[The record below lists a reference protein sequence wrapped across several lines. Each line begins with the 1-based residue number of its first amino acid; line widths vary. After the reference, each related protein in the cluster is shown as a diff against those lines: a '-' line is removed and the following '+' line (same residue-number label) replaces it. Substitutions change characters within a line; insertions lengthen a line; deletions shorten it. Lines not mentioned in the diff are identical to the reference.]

1 MCSNPMTRLSLL
13 ARLRRFFVKDEK
25 GTTAVEF
32 ALIGAPFFA
41 LLGFMLLGGHILWLS
56 HSMDTSM
63 QMVSRQIRTG
73 QAQAAGMTM
82 TQFRNTICATV
93 ATSQADC
100 RTKLVI
106 DVKRFDGPEDI
117 DFNPPKKNGNV
128 DQEAGVFQ
136 MGEGEDFVIAKVY
149 FPVDYL
155 TVLASLVGSTKNL
168 DFQLSATA
176 AFRNEP
182 FS

>member
-1 MCSNPMTRLSLL
+1 MRPNHMTRLSQL

-41 LLGFMLLGGHILWLS
+41 TLGFMLLGGHILWLS
-56 HSMDTSM
+56 QSMDTSI

-73 QAQAAGMTM
+73 QAQESAMTM
-82 TQFRNTICATV
+82 AQFRNAICASV
-93 ATSQADC
+93 ATSPSAC
-100 RTKLVI
+100 RSKLII
-106 DVKRFDGPEDI
+106 DVRRFDGPEDI
-117 DFNPPKKNGNV
+117 DFTPPRENGSI
-128 DQEAGVFQ
+128 DQQAGVFQ
-136 MGEGEDFVIAKVY
+136 MGDGEDFVIAKVY
-149 FPVDYL
+149 YPIDYL
-155 TVLASLVGSTKNL
+155 TALASLLGSNKSF